1 MASKA
6 TKNQQNGENCETCA
20 LYIFIPAKAL
30 NETLA
35 QVFSCEFCEIFKNTF
50 FTEHLQRLL
59 LRGLELLFG
68 TFLHLTDQILFR
80 ILISIYELGRH
91 TQGIF

>member
-6 TKNQQNGENCETCA
+6 TKNQQNGENCD

-80 ILISIYELGRH
+80 ILISIYELGPH